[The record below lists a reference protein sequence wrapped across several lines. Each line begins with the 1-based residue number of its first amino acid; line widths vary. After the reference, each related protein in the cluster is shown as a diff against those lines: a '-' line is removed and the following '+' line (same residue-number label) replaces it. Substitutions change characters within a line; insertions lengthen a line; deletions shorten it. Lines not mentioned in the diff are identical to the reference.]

1 MKLRNTFICR
11 FFIAAIASSLAICAA
26 NGQVGEATTGD
37 DAHPTVDS
45 PYLRPKAKP
54 AASAAGQSNLS
65 AKDKKFLSQI
75 AAGGAQAVEDSKVAE
90 KQGGPA
96 VKSVAT
102 RIVNER
108 SRSNT
113 ELVALA
119 KKKGVGLAVD
129 KVKPR
134 SLGTSNFDKQYV
146 HTLGHDLD
154 EDVRLLSAA
163 SQSSDDKEIKA
174 WAGKTLPMVKAHDS
188 AVKQAGGKG

>member
-1 MKLRNTFICR
+1 MKLRHTLICR
-11 FFIAAIASSLAICAA
+11 FFIVAIAGGLSISAA

-54 AASAAGQSNLS
+54 ASSAAAQSNLS

-75 AAGGAQAVEDSKVAE
+75 AAGGAQAVEDSKAIE
-90 KQGGPA
+90 KSASPA
-96 VKSVAT
+96 VKNVAT
-102 RIVNER
+102 RIVSER
-108 SRSNT
+108 SKSNA
-113 ELVALA
+113 ELLALA
-119 KKKGVGLAVD
+119 KKKGVSLAME
-129 KVKPR
+129 KVKAR
-134 SLGTSNFDKQYV
+134 NLGSEKQYV
-146 HTLGHDLD
+146 HTIGHDLD

-163 SQSSDDKEIKA
+163 SQSSDDKDVKA

>member
-1 MKLRNTFICR
+1 MKLSNTLICR
-11 FFIAAIASSLAICAA
+11 LFCVAVASSLSICAA
-26 NGQVGEATTGD
+26 YGQVGEATTGD

-54 AASAAGQSNLS
+54 AASAAAQSNLS

-75 AAGGAQAVEDSKVAE
+75 AAGGAQVVEDSKIAE

-96 VKSVAT
+96 VKSAAS

-108 SRSNT
+108 SKSNA
-113 ELVALA
+113 ELLALA
-119 KKKGVGLAVD
+119 KKKGVGLAVE
-129 KVKPR
+129 KIKPR
-134 SLGTSNFDKQYV
+134 NLGGSNFDKQYV
-146 HTLGHDLD
+146 HTIGHDLD
-154 EDVRLLSAA
+154 EDVRLLSTA